1 MWRKLATILGSV
13 DGGVCWWEWC
23 VYACV
28 WARSLQSCPTLC
40 SLMDCSPP
48 GRLCMGF
55 SKQECWSGFP
65 CPPPGDLPD
74 PGIKPVSLLSPE
86 LAGEFF
92 TTSAAWEAGLK
103 YIRSPSHI
111 CTACASAWEAA
122 PRDLLGSIP
131 ALLQGSA
138 LISPFL
144 SLLDHLVKTSILSPS
159 SHLLSLLSFLFWP
172 HHATFEISV
181 P

>member
-1 MWRKLATILGSV
+1 
-13 DGGVCWWEWC
+13 
-23 VYACV
+23 
-28 WARSLQSCPTLC
+28 
-40 SLMDCSPP
+40 MDCSPP